1 MKRNN
6 DMTTLLEFK
15 QSVIKFYSKYETYL
29 TYLWKFLL
37 ALVSILLINNKLGYM
52 DALTNVAIVMMASL
66 LCAILP
72 PNFIVLIAA
81 MFVVGHLYS
90 LALECALITV
100 IIFLLMFLLYFRFS
114 PKETLAVLLT
124 PLFFFIKI
132 PYVMPL
138 VMGLLGTP
146 ASIVSVSFG
155 LVISYMLTY
164 FSSNATSFGMEG
176 VEEAAGSFR
185 TIISGLIGDRSM
197 VVMIAAFAV
206 ALIIVYVIRRTSANH
221 SWKIA
226 VAVGAVS
233 LIVFT
238 LIGDIVSDT
247 HISIAG
253 VIVGTII
260 SALLMLVVEFFAFNL
275 DYSRTE
281 KVQFEDD
288 EYYYYVKAVPKVT
301 VSTRERRV
309 KKINRAR

>member
-15 QSVIKFYSKYETYL
+15 QYVLKFYSRYETYL
-29 TYLWKFLL
+29 TYVWKFLL
-37 ALVSILLINNKLGYM
+37 ALASILLINNQLGYM

-72 PNFIVLIAA
+72 PNFIVLISA

-90 LALECALITV
+90 LALECAIITV

-114 PKETLAVLLT
+114 PKDTLAVLLT
-124 PLFFFIKI
+124 PLFFFLKL

-138 VMGLLGTP
+138 AMGLLGTP
-146 ASIVSVSFG
+146 ASIVAVSFG

-164 FSSNATSFGMEG
+164 FSSNATSFGIEG

-185 TIISGLIGDRSM
+185 TIISGLIADKSM
-197 VVMIAAFAV
+197 IVMIAAFAV
-206 ALIIVYVIRRTSANH
+206 ALVIVYVIRRTSANH

-260 SALLMLVVEFFAFNL
+260 SALLMLIVEFFAFNL

-301 VSTRERRV
+301 VSAPERRV

>member
-1 MKRNN
+1 
-6 DMTTLLEFK
+6 MTTLLEFK
-15 QSVIKFYSKYETYL
+15 QYVIKFYSRYETYL
-29 TYLWKFLL
+29 TYVWKFLL
-37 ALVSILLINNKLGYM
+37 ALISIMLINSKLGYM
-52 DALTNVAIVMMASL
+52 DALTNGAIVMMASL

-72 PNFIVLIAA
+72 PNFIVLVAA

-90 LALECALITV
+90 LALECALVTA

-114 PKETLAVLLT
+114 PKDTLAVLLT
-124 PLFFFIKI
+124 PLFFSLKL

-138 VMGLLGTP
+138 AMGLLGTP
-146 ASIVSVSFG
+146 TSIVSVSFG
-155 LVISYMLTY
+155 LMISYMLTY
-164 FSSNATSFGMEG
+164 FSSNATSFGVEG

-185 TIISGLIGDRSM
+185 TIISGLIGDKSM
-197 VVMIAAFAV
+197 LVMIAAFAV
-206 ALIIVYVIRRTSANH
+206 ALVIVYVIRRTSANY

-226 VAVGAVS
+226 VVAGAVS

-247 HISIAG
+247 HISIPG

-301 VSTRERRV
+301 VSTPERRV

>member
-1 MKRNN
+1 
-6 DMTTLLEFK
+6 MTSLLELK
-15 QSVIKFYSKYETYL
+15 QYIKKFYIKYETYL
-29 TYLWKFLL
+29 TYIWKFLL
-37 ALVSILLINNKLGYM
+37 ALVSISMINSRLGYM
-52 DALTNVAIVMMASL
+52 EALTNIAIVMMASL

-72 PNFIVLIAA
+72 ANFIVLISAL
-81 MFVVGHLYS
+81 FVVGHLYA
-90 LALECALITV
+90 LALECAIIAT

-114 PKETLAVLLT
+114 PKDTLAVLLT
-124 PLFFFIKI
+124 PLFSMIGI

-138 VMGLLGTP
+138 AMGLLGNP
-146 ASIVSVSFG
+146 ASVVSVSFG
-155 LVISYMLTY
+155 LMISYMLNY
-164 FSSNATSFGMEG
+164 FSANATSFGIEG
-176 VEEAAGSFR
+176 VEEAANSFQ
-185 TIISGLIGDRSM
+185 TIINGLVGDKSM

-206 ALIIVYVIRRTSANH
+206 ALVIVYVIRRTSVDH

-226 VAVGAVS
+226 VATGAVS

-247 HISIAG
+247 HISIPG
-253 VIVGTII
+253 VIIGTII

-275 DYSRTE
+275 DYSRIE

-301 VSTRERRV
+301 VSTPERRV

>member
-114 PKETLAVLLT
+114 PKDTLAVLLT

-301 VSTRERRV
+301 VSTREIRV
-309 KKINRAR
+309 NKINLAI

>member
-6 DMTTLLEFK
+6 DMTTLLELK

-52 DALTNVAIVMMASL
+52 DALTNTAIVMMASL

-72 PNFIVLIAA
+72 ANFIVLISA
-81 MFVVGHLYS
+81 MFIVGHLYS
-90 LALECALITV
+90 LALECAIITV

-114 PKETLAVLLT
+114 PKDTLAVLLT
-124 PLFFFIKI
+124 PLFFFIRI

-138 VMGLLGTP
+138 AMGLLGTP

-164 FSSNATSFGMEG
+164 FSANASSFGMEG

-197 VVMIAAFAV
+197 LVMIAAFAV
-206 ALIIVYVIRRTSANH
+206 ALIVVYVIRRTSANH

-247 HISIAG
+247 HMSIAG